1 MLDAEAVVGYPWTYH
16 PRLGTMSAQMLNLN
30 DLLVFVQVVDHGGFA
45 AAGRALGTP
54 KSTLSKRLSELEKVI
69 GVRLVQR
76 TSRSFAVT
84 DIGRDFYRHAA
95 AMLIE
100 AEAAEQVI
108 KGRLAEP
115 SGTVRITASMPVAQF
130 RLAPM
135 LPCLA
140 ARYPKVRIMLDVSD
154 RFVDIVQEGFDIA
167 IRNHFAPLPDTDLV
181 QRRIDYDRAWLVA
194 SPDFIREN
202 GMPSRPEE
210 ANGLNGIV
218 ASSSETVWTLQDAH
232 GAVAEVAPSPHYIA
246 NETVCLLEAARAGL
260 GVACLAGGFCAP
272 LIESGALVRMLPE
285 WTARGVAT
293 TLLMPHRRGQLPSV
307 RVVADHLITELSPRP
322 RSADLIDAD

>member
-1 MLDAEAVVGYPWTYH
+1 
-16 PRLGTMSAQMLNLN
+16 MLNLN
-30 DLLVFVQVVDHGGFA
+30 DILVFVQVVDHGGFA
-45 AAGRALGTP
+45 AAGRALGIP
-54 KSTLSKRLSELEKVI
+54 KSTLSKRLSELERTI

-84 DIGRDFYRHAA
+84 EIGRDFYRHAA

-100 AEAAEQVI
+100 AEAAEHVI

-115 SGTVRITASMPVAQF
+115 SGTVRITASLPIAQF
-130 RLAPM
+130 RLAPL
-135 LPCLA
+135 LPRLA
-140 ARYPKVRIMLDVSD
+140 ANYPKVRLMLDVSD

-181 QRRIDYDRAWLVA
+181 QRRIDYDPAWLVA
-194 SPDFIREN
+194 SAGYVGEK

-210 ANGLNGIV
+210 ANGLDGLM
-218 ASSSETVWTLQDAH
+218 ASSSDRVWTLHDGQ
-232 GAVAEVAPSPHYIA
+232 GAVAEVAPSPRYFA
-246 NETVCLLEAARAGL
+246 NETVSLREAAKAGL
-260 GVACLAGGFCAP
+260 GVACLASSFCAP
-272 LIESGALVRMLPE
+272 LIESSALVRILPG

-307 RVVADHLITELSPRP
+307 RVVADHLIAELSQRP
-322 RSADLIDAD
+322 HGADLINAR

>member
-1 MLDAEAVVGYPWTYH
+1 
-16 PRLGTMSAQMLNLN
+16 MLNLN

-45 AAGRALGTP
+45 AAGRALGIP
-54 KSTLSKRLSELEKVI
+54 KSTLSKRLSELEKAI

-84 DIGRDFYRHAA
+84 EVGRDFHRHAA

-115 SGTVRITASMPVAQF
+115 SGTVRITASLPIAQF
-130 RLAPM
+130 RLAPL
-135 LPCLA
+135 LPRLA
-140 ARYPKVRIMLDVSD
+140 ASHPKVRIMLDVSD

-181 QRRIDYDRAWLVA
+181 QRRIYYDPAWLVA
-194 SPDFIREN
+194 SADYIREK
-202 GMPSRPEE
+202 GMPSRPEG
-210 ANGLNGIV
+210 ANGLDGLM
-218 ASSSETVWTLQDAH
+218 ASSSDRVWTLHDRE
-232 GAVAEVAPSPHYIA
+232 GAVAEIEPSPRYFA
-246 NETVCLLEAARAGL
+246 NETVSLREAARAGL
-260 GVACLAGGFCAP
+260 GVACLASSFCAP
-272 LIESGALVRMLPE
+272 LIESGALVRILPD
-285 WTARGVAT
+285 WTARGVTT

-307 RVVADHLITELSPRP
+307 RVVADHLIAELSQRP
-322 RSADLIDAD
+322 PGADLINAR

>member
-1 MLDAEAVVGYPWTYH
+1 
-16 PRLGTMSAQMLNLN
+16 MLNLN

-45 AAGRALGTP
+45 AAGRALGIP
-54 KSTLSKRLSELEKVI
+54 KSTLSKRLSELERAI

-84 DIGRDFYRHAA
+84 EIGRDFYRHAA

-100 AEAAEQVI
+100 AEAAEHVI

-115 SGTVRITASMPVAQF
+115 SGTVRITASLPIAQF
-130 RLAPM
+130 RLATL
-135 LPCLA
+135 LPRLA
-140 ARYPKVRIMLDVSD
+140 AGYPKVRIMLDVSD

-181 QRRIDYDRAWLVA
+181 QRRIYYDPAWLVA
-194 SPDFIREN
+194 SADYIREN

-210 ANGLNGIV
+210 ANGLDGLM
-218 ASSSETVWTLQDAH
+218 ASSSDRVWTLHDGE
-232 GAVAEVAPSPHYIA
+232 GAVAEIAPSPRYFA
-246 NETVCLLEAARAGL
+246 NETVSLREAARAGL
-260 GVACLAGGFCAP
+260 GVACLASSFCAP
-272 LIESGALVRMLPE
+272 LIESGALVRILPD

-307 RVVADHLITELSPRP
+307 RVVADHLIAELSQRP
-322 RSADLIDAD
+322 PGADLINAR